1 MQTRCRR
8 RHNRRFAIVAQ
19 ADHSFTHSL
28 KTLSKSIE
36 WHQPSRS
43 KQVHTHQTDQ
53 AITLS
58 DFTESSRVELSQV
71 RASHLTSISLSGTNS
86 AVQSRFLHPP
96 NRPKPS
102 HCSTLPDQHNTATHR
117 ASLKRNNNNSSSRN
131 NKQ

>member
-1 MQTRCRR
+1 MQTRCSR
-8 RHNRRFAIVAQ
+8 RHHRRFVIVAQ

-58 DFTESSRVELSQV
+58 DFTESSRVKSSA
-71 RASHLTSISLSGTNS
+71 RIASHQYIVEWHQLRRS
-86 AVQSRFLHPP
+86 
-96 NRPKPS
+96 K
-102 HCSTLPDQHNTATHR
+102 
-117 ASLKRNNNNSSSRN
+117 
-131 NKQ
+131 